1 MVGQQTSERLVF
13 SVYMGAYRDPSAIG
27 PSLLYNMRWASV
39 LLGFQWPKIV
49 GGPFHVTYK
58 HIVTHQILHSLMTII
73 YLLCLEVCICADT
86 LRRKR
91 GEEWDAKY
99 ANMPEI
105 SEILGE
111 LVRGRDAPP
120 AWTASLA
127 ASPIVLNRVN
137 RQLIAISLSG

>member
-1 MVGQQTSERLVF
+1 
-13 SVYMGAYRDPSAIG
+13 
-27 PSLLYNMRWASV
+27 
-39 LLGFQWPKIV
+39 
-49 GGPFHVTYK
+49 
-58 HIVTHQILHSLMTII
+58 MTII
-73 YLLCLEVCICADT
+73 YLLCLEGCICVRSRHPAEDAW
-86 LRRKR
+86 RRV
-91 GEEWDAKY
+91 DAKH

-120 AWTASLA
+120 AWIASLA